1 MQRIFS
7 FLLLLF
13 LPVAALA
20 DGMMVPTI
28 AYPAKIT
35 IPDQRALICLSNGTE
50 RLVIETRFTGSG
62 TNFAWVV
69 PLPSQPV
76 IEEAT
81 TGLFPTL
88 QYLFRPEIVHDVA
101 RYYSGV
107 LALIGIG
114 YLLLIVRP
122 SEQLKWPDA
131 LACVC
136 VGIAAATASHREVFN
151 PGAFCVVTVFLFCL
165 VVLIRIAKRSAL
177 AVFGLTFLVFV
188 VLAGLLLPAL
198 ATASK
203 GISPSASAEKIS
215 ILDRNIV
222 GIFETTTIASP
233 DAKALQTWLLENGY
247 SVPTN
252 AEPVI
257 ASYVKDGWVF
267 VATKVRRD
275 RPDGE
280 TSTPHPLSFTFK
292 TDKPVYPMRL
302 TGVDNGPLMVD
313 LYVFSD
319 ARASAPHF
327 KVESCTQPKIAHPLL
342 HQWTDGSPVATKLTA
357 TLSPSDMRNDVWL
370 KQAPFVFE
378 QRNRLFSR
386 QGALTTAL
394 NWGAGLFA
402 AGLVMVC
409 LLAFASE
416 AHKTRLLRRIG
427 IVVVTSIILAGVFYL
442 SLSKIEVKLTRGYF
456 PSEMKMEPLA
466 LLLAFGDSDWH
477 TTAEVRAG
485 FQEMISNPTNAAL
498 YGVKNWDNYFVGGQ
512 LREEDSPGNY
522 LLRETNNQLQFITFN
537 FDGGENIYETLD
549 LHTRR

>member
-13 LPVAALA
+13 LPLAALA
-20 DGMMVPTI
+20 DGMVVPTI

-35 IPDQRALICLSNGTE
+35 IPDQRALICFSNGTE

-76 IEEAT
+76 IEQAT

-88 QYLFRPEIVHDVA
+88 QYLFRPEVVHEIP
-101 RYYSGV
+101 RYWLRILVVLGLICSFRWLIKHASAGFIAFIIFLFLFLAGV
-107 LALIGIG
+107 LLPV
-114 YLLLIVRP
+114 LSVKSR
-122 SEQLKWPDA
+122 S
-131 LACVC
+131 
-136 VGIAAATASHREVFN
+136 ATAS
-151 PGAFCVVTVFLFCL
+151 
-165 VVLIRIAKRSAL
+165 
-177 AVFGLTFLVFV
+177 
-188 VLAGLLLPAL
+188 
-198 ATASK
+198 AS
-203 GISPSASAEKIS
+203 EENVS
-215 ILDRNIV
+215 ILDRKLV

-275 RPDGE
+275 KPDGE

-313 LYVFSD
+313 LYVFSG

-342 HQWTDGSPVATKLTA
+342 HRWTDGSPVATKLTA

-409 LLAFASE
+409 LMAFASE
-416 AHKTRLLRRIG
+416 THKTRLLRRIG
-427 IVVVTSIILAGVFYL
+427 MVMVASIMLAGVFYL
-442 SLSKIEVKLTRGYF
+442 SLPKIEVKLVKGHFYASAR
-456 PSEMKMEPLA
+456 MEQLQLTLYMILDDGGWQTITEA
-466 LLLAFGDSDWH
+466 
-477 TTAEVRAG
+477 RAIL
-485 FQEMISNPTNAAL
+485 QNATSNPTNAVF
-498 YGVKNWDNYFVGGQ
+498 YHVKDWDNYFVGGQ
-512 LREEDSPGNY
+512 IREEDSPGNY
-522 LLRETNNQLQFITFN
+522 LLRETNNQLQFVSFN
-537 FDGGENIYETLD
+537 YEGGEGVLGSWD
-549 LHTRR
+549 LRAQH